1 MGDIT
6 TRDGYLWDDRGDEWQ
21 AAAYDL
27 APPSTPCLVVTGDL
41 DTAKRRLREQ
51 DETPNDAEQ
60 DDITHRGG
68 SADGRDAITDD
79 AAIVAPTSDDIKAAL
94 LLLANLDWRVQRTY
108 LGAESEYQAWH
119 RTALPSVIARG
130 GSPAAAVLA
139 LAAKFEES
147 ARDDAECRRC
157 ASDPADG
164 LGCVACDARLLPD
177 SDKDD
182 TEQTDG

>member
-6 TRDGYLWDDRGDEWQ
+6 THDGWFAGGQLGY
-21 AAAYDL
+21 AAG
-27 APPSTPCLVVTGDL
+27 PTRSTQNEVPCLVVTGDL
-41 DTAKRRLREQ
+41 DTAKRRLRE
-51 DETPNDAEQ
+51 PN
-60 DDITHRGG
+60 
-68 SADGRDAITDD
+68 D